1 MFYRDFMSKYRPVY
15 APDGVGGGDGA
26 AAAAPAGEAAPAADA
41 GAAPGAA
48 PAEAAAS
55 SAQDIGAAVA
65 DAAPQSAPSL
75 LETAAGKPKAEAE
88 ATPAA
93 EAGAAKDEP
102 APAEAAKS
110 DGEGAKPEGEK
121 PADDAA
127 KPKDAAEA
135 DPDKKDATAE
145 TPPPAPIKYEAFTL
159 PEGIKLDDKKLEAF
173 AEIVGTEQVKQEAA
187 QKLVDLYVGEIQQMQ
202 QKLVDDQRKV
212 WNTLND
218 GWKSDLRS
226 DPELGGNRLETSL
239 SIAKAVIE
247 EYGGSAEQVQELLAH
262 TSNNGMGNY
271 PGFVRLLHNIG
282 TKLNV
287 FEDSIVP
294 ANPQSPKAQKSPG
307 NRGWYDKGNGAAT
320 S

>member
-48 PAEAAAS
+48 PAEAATPATQES
-55 SAQDIGAAVA
+55 GAAPA
-65 DAAPQSAPSL
+65 EAAPQSSPSL

-93 EAGAAKDEP
+93 DAGAAKDDP
-102 APAEAAKS
+102 APAEAAKP
-110 DGEGAKPEGEK
+110 DGEATKPEGEK

-145 TPPPAPIKYEAFTL
+145 IPPPAPIKYEAFKI
-159 PEGIKLDDKKLEAF
+159 PETIKLDDKKL
-173 AEIVGTEQVKQEAA
+173 AEFSELAGAAQVNQETA
-187 QKLVDLYVGEIQQMQ
+187 QKLVDLYVADAQQMAQ
-202 QKLVDDQRKV
+202 DLRAEQRRT
-212 WNTLND
+212 WDTLND
-218 GWKSDLRS
+218 TWKSELRA
-226 DPELGGNRLETSL
+226 DPTIGGNRLETSL

-262 TSNNGMGNY
+262 TSNNGMGNF

-307 NRGWYDKGNGAAT
+307 NRGWYDQGKGAAT